1 MKKKLLSQID
11 IYADGADIDFIK
23 DIKFNF
29 SGFTTNPTLMK
40 NSGIKDYKK
49 FAMDFI
55 EISKN
60 KPVSFEVFADEIK
73 EIKSQAKIISSW
85 HPNIYVKIPI
95 TNTKGESTSDLV
107 FDLIEDGVKC
117 NVTAIFSLDQIKR
130 YQDLSNKTE
139 CILSIFAG
147 RIADTGIDPIP
158 IITEIVEFFKDN
170 KNISY
175 LYCVSKYPT
184 PLYEIKMPDF
194 KTSFFSGY
202 SDHTIGI
209 SACLFAVSKGAIILE
224 KHFSNSKAMNTE
236 TSPGHTGSMNM
247 DDLIQIREISDNL
260 RLLNSE

>member
-40 NSGIKDYKK
+40 KSGIKDYKK

-117 NVTAIFSLDQIKR
+117 NVTAIFSLDQIKK

-170 KNISY
+170 KNI
-175 LYCVSKYPT
+175 K
-184 PLYEIKMPDF
+184 
-194 KTSFFSGY
+194 
-202 SDHTIGI
+202 
-209 SACLFAVSKGAIILE
+209 ILW
-224 KHFSNSKAMNTE
+224 A
-236 TSPGHTGSMNM
+236 SP
-247 DDLIQIREISDNL
+247 RE
-260 RLLNSE
+260 LLNIFHAIQSKCHIITIAKDIINKISSIDKNLDQFSLETVKMFYNDARSANYQFKI

>member
-40 NSGIKDYKK
+40 KSGIKDYKK

-117 NVTAIFSLDQIKR
+117 NVTAIFSLDQIKK

-158 IITEIVEFFKDN
+158 IISEIVEFFKDN
-170 KNISY
+170 KNI
-175 LYCVSKYPT
+175 K
-184 PLYEIKMPDF
+184 
-194 KTSFFSGY
+194 
-202 SDHTIGI
+202 
-209 SACLFAVSKGAIILE
+209 ILW
-224 KHFSNSKAMNTE
+224 A
-236 TSPGHTGSMNM
+236 SP
-247 DDLIQIREISDNL
+247 RE
-260 RLLNSE
+260 LLNIFHAIQSKCHIITIAKDIINKISSIDKNLDQFSLETVKMFYNDARSANYQFKI